1 MPHGEDL
8 ALGNSGFWQTRESGP
23 LPGLAMSAFGGKAEV
38 GWRGPG
44 GPLIA
49 MNGHSKQPPRDQDER
64 WVRLGPFTATALSA
78 LGRIAHIPSG
88 VLRPARGAPLSQI
101 GEVTLSASRRH
112 A

>member
-1 MPHGEDL
+1 
-8 ALGNSGFWQTRESGP
+8 
-23 LPGLAMSAFGGKAEV
+23 
-38 GWRGPG
+38 
-44 GPLIA
+44 